1 MIKKA
6 IIQAARRENLDFELT
21 KAAME
26 EIADGKATDAQIAA
40 FLTAMRMKG
49 ETAEEITAAA
59 SVMKEKCFKVSLH
72 NIDAIDIV
80 GTGGDCADTFNI
92 STTSMFVVASGGVSV
107 AKHGSRSASGK
118 TGAADVLEALG
129 VNILTTPSQEREIF
143 DRTGLCFMYAQNHH
157 PAMRYVASVR
167 REIKIRTFFNIL
179 GPLVNPAN
187 ASMQIMGVFEPE
199 LVDIMAYAMVHLG
212 VKNGMVIHGLDG
224 LDEATVTDETMVC
237 EIRNGNM
244 MSYKINPSL
253 LGFGT
258 YSLGEL
264 KSADI
269 EENVQI
275 MKDIFSGKEQGAKK
289 DIVVLN
295 SALAFYTAKKVDSLL
310 NGVALAKELIES
322 GAAEKKFYEFIK
334 ITNEVR

>member
-1 MIKKA
+1 
-6 IIQAARRENLDFELT
+6 
-21 KAAME
+21 
-26 EIADGKATDAQIAA
+26 
-40 FLTAMRMKG
+40 
-49 ETAEEITAAA
+49 
-59 SVMKEKCFKVSLH
+59 
-72 NIDAIDIV
+72 
-80 GTGGDCADTFNI
+80 
-92 STTSMFVVASGGVSV
+92 
-107 AKHGSRSASGK
+107 
-118 TGAADVLEALG
+118 
-129 VNILTTPSQEREIF
+129 
-143 DRTGLCFMYAQNHH
+143 
-157 PAMRYVASVR
+157 MRYVASVR

-253 LGFGT
+253 LGLGT

-269 EENVQI
+269 EENVQLDNVI
-275 MKDIFSGKEQGAKK
+275 LDKG
-289 DIVVLN
+289 VV
-295 SALAFYTAKKVDSLL
+295 VRRDRRLL
-310 NGVALAKELIES
+310 GTPNFPVVIRKNA
-322 GAAEKKFYEFIK
+322 
-334 ITNEVR
+334 VV